1 MAVHD
6 PSTAPEQ
13 REEAEGNRNK
23 RAFRGRQ
30 MATATLRERMRNRRI
45 ARVMVGF
52 ILVVAAFALGFFVRS
67 QVAFVASLG
76 FPVEEAVPTTQSKDA
91 LKSTYNSVSARVDEV
106 ETLLSDNSLE
116 DVDLDE
122 ATIEMLTALM
132 ESTNDPYAAYFD
144 PERYEAYIKEAA
156 QRSYAGVGVLFSEAN
171 GRAYA
176 IDVFGGSVAEAA
188 GVQQGDIIL
197 AIDGDRSHDW
207 SMGEVVNALARNDGD
222 QVVITWMRPSTLD
235 AEKGTE
241 FTTTLETHAYEEVN
255 VTATLNDGVGYVR
268 LQQITQNAA
277 DLVRTAVNDLTAQ
290 GATAFVLDVRDDPGG
305 YLTQAV
311 DIASLFV
318 QSGVLVQV
326 ETESGTSTKTAS
338 GETITAAPLVV
349 LVNGYT
355 TSAAEVLTAALQ
367 DNQRATVVG
376 SPTRGKGS
384 VQVTRELTFGGGVR
398 YTAAYYLTPLG
409 HEINGVGIIPDI
421 LVEAEEGSATD
432 TQLMIALDTARSLV

>member
-1 MAVHD
+1 MAIHD
-6 PSTAPEQ
+6 QSSAPEQ
-13 REEAEGNRNK
+13 PVLTEKGRSK

-30 MATATLRERMRNRRI
+30 LATATLRERMRNKRI
-45 ARVMVGF
+45 ARAMVGF
-52 ILVVAAFALGFFVRS
+52 VLVVAAFALGFFVRS

-76 FPVEEAVPTTQSKDA
+76 FPVEESAPAAQSKDP
-91 LKSTYNSVSARVDEV
+91 LKSTYNSVSARIDEV
-106 ETLLSDNSLE
+106 ETLLSTNSLE
-116 DVDLDE
+116 DVQLDE
-122 ATIEMLTALM
+122 ATVKMLTALM

-144 PERYEAYIKEAA
+144 PERYETYIKEAA
-156 QRSYAGVGVLFSEAN
+156 QRSYAGIGVLFSETN

-188 GVQQGDIIL
+188 GVQQGDIVL
-197 AIDGDRSHDW
+197 AIDGDRSHNW
-207 SMGEVVNALARNDGD
+207 SMGEVVNALARSDGD

-235 AEKGTE
+235 AEKGSE

-255 VTATLNDGVGYVR
+255 VTASLDEGVGYIK
-268 LQQITQNAA
+268 LSQITQNAA
-277 DLVRTAVNDLTAQ
+277 DLVRTAVTDLTAQ
-290 GATAFVLDVRDDPGG
+290 GASSFVLDVRDDPGG

-318 QSGVLVQV
+318 PSGIIVQV
-326 ETESGTSTKTAS
+326 QTESGTSSKTAS

-355 TSAAEVLTAALQ
+355 TSAAEVLAAALQ
-367 DNQRATVVG
+367 DNQRASVVG
-376 SPTRGKGS
+376 MPTRGKGS

-409 HEINGVGIIPDI
+409 HDINGVGVIPDI
-421 LVEAEEGSATD
+421 LVDSEEDSTVD

>member
-1 MAVHD
+1 MVIHD

-52 ILVVAAFALGFFVRS
+52 ILIVAAFALGFFVRS

-338 GETITAAPLVV
+338 GETITTAPLVV

>member
-13 REEAEGNRNK
+13 REEAEGSRNK

-52 ILVVAAFALGFFVRS
+52 ILIVAAFALGFFVRS
-67 QVAFVASLG
+67 QVVFVASLG

-338 GETITAAPLVV
+338 GETITTAPLVV